1 MSEQGAIGTA
11 SDLRESGSSGTAG
24 DSGAPSRVPDPPV
37 AEVIRDIAGEFAA
50 AFAFARSRWA
60 GHAGNVHPDLKGV
73 GLMVLQRITRCGQI
87 TATEVAQ
94 HLDMDKATVSRQV
107 TKLRELGLV
116 EVAPTAEDKRMQLL
130 TLSKAGA
137 AAIEDLRGRMA
148 SDYAERFAGWDE
160 SDLAHLRALLHR
172 FNGTD

>member
-1 MSEQGAIGTA
+1 MSEQGATVNS
-11 SDLRESGSSGTAG
+11 SDLRESGGSERTGNS
-24 DSGAPSRVPDPPV
+24 DAPSRVPDPPV

-60 GHAGNVHPDLKGV
+60 GHAENVHPDLRAV
-73 GLMVLQRITRCGQI
+73 SLMVLQRITRCGPI

-116 EVAPTAEDKRMQLL
+116 EVTPTAEDKRMQLL
-130 TLSKAGA
+130 TLSTAGV

-160 SDLAHLRALLHR
+160 SDLVHLRGLLHR
-172 FNGTD
+172 FNGTE

>member
-1 MSEQGAIGTA
+1 MSEQGATGTS

-107 TKLRELGLV
+107 NKLRELGLV
-116 EVAPTAEDKRMQLL
+116 GVAPTVEDKRVQLL
-130 TLSKAGA
+130 TLSAEGA
-137 AAIEDLRGRMA
+137 AAVEELRGRMA

-172 FNGTD
+172 FNGAD